1 MSNPQAEAR
10 QRKMVE
16 AQRELEDESGRI
28 RMGKEREWALL
39 EIAQLLYGINHQL
52 GQANIGGA
60 KTATAGAGVGNRSTE
75 R

>member
-10 QRKMVE
+10 QQKMVE
-16 AQRELEDESGRI
+16 AQRQLEDDKGGI
-28 RMGKEREWALL
+28 RMGKEQEWALL

-52 GQANIGGA
+52 ALANIGGA